1 VISVLMNADLRAVH
15 ALVDLRQER
24 VRHTNLLVSEHTSRN
39 VVRRWIGRGLVRL
52 GAWIAAEPAM
62 RPARAR

>member
-1 VISVLMNADLRAVH
+1 MNVLLNADLRAVH
-15 ALVDLRQER
+15 ALAGER
-24 VRHTNLLVSEHTSRN
+24 NERPRRTDLLVSERPPRK

>member
-1 VISVLMNADLRAVH
+1 VLMNADLRAVH
-15 ALVDLRQER
+15 ALVNAREER
-24 VRHTNLLVSEHTSRN
+24 VRRTSLLVSEHTSRP

-62 RPARAR
+62 RPVRAR

>member
-1 VISVLMNADLRAVH
+1 MNVLLNADLRAVH
-15 ALVDLRQER
+15 ALADEHHER
-24 VRHTNLLVSEHTSRN
+24 RRRTDLLVSERPPRH

>member
-1 VISVLMNADLRAVH
+1 MNVLLNADLRAVH
-15 ALVDLRQER
+15 ALAGER
-24 VRHTNLLVSEHTSRN
+24 NERPRRTSLLVSERPPRN